1 MPLYLWVPT
10 VAVCTFSI
18 LGSVTI
24 GVLYKRGDAYS
35 ENIFTWDNTRAQGR
49 AGIIAQLLSIVL
61 ALLVGL
67 LDEYSTTSERKTM
80 AMIYIAA
87 HLAYH
92 FAWTVYCMARWI
104 FETFPDS
111 FESRVAIASA
121 WAMPQVAA
129 LAAFASAGCFYD
141 IDSYSVIFIL
151 QFILTA
157 YAVLPD
163 GVGYI
168 TK

>member
-18 LGSVTI
+18 LGSVII

-35 ENIFTWDNTRAQGR
+35 ENIFTWDNTRAQGI

-67 LDEYSTTSERKTM
+67 LDEYSATSERKTM
-80 AMIYIAA
+80 AMAYIGA

-92 FAWTVYCMARWI
+92 FAWTVYCILRWTI
-104 FETFPDS
+104 ETFPDS

-129 LAAFASAGCFYD
+129 LAVFAAAGCFYD